1 MDQHGSRFIQQ
12 RLEMATEDERQAIF
26 DEIMP
31 QYALQ
36 LIQDVFGNYVC
47 VIDSIRIH
55 RFLRCSVYS
64 STGCT
69 EVSGVWN
76 RDAEGSAC

>member
-12 RLEMATEDERQAIF
+12 RLETATEDERQIIF

-36 LIQDVFGNYVC
+36 LIQDVFGNYVGL
-47 VIDSIRIH
+47 
-55 RFLRCSVYS
+55 F
-64 STGCT
+64 
-69 EVSGVWN
+69 
-76 RDAEGSAC
+76 